1 MTAAHPPS
9 AALSFPG
16 TGRPVPPRTG
26 PHGRRTLPLRVG
38 SRASPLALVQT
49 RLFIR
54 QIAHFCPMLRAPG
67 DTDDTPVFV
76 EHAIRTTGDA
86 THATGERLADI
97 GGKGLFS
104 KEIHEALLDR
114 RIDFAVQN
122 RRLAEI
128 GGKGLFAKEIH
139 EALADGRI
147 DMAVHSLKDLET
159 TLPPGIVLACT
170 LAREDARD
178 VLVLPP
184 GVAAAD
190 PRDPFAAIPQGA
202 LIGTSSVRRQ
212 AQLLHARPDLRI
224 GLIRGNVQTR
234 LDRIARGEFAAT
246 LLALAGLRRLGLDE
260 QASAVLHP
268 ELMVPSAGQ
277 GIVGVTI
284 RESDTELRGLLAG
297 IEDPVARAV
306 STAERA
312 MLAVL
317 DGSCHTPIGGHARI
331 GSGGTL
337 RLTGLTASEDGRF
350 LLKRS
355 LDGAPAD
362 AARLGAELG
371 ASLKADSPASLFL
384 E

>member
-1 MTAAHPPS
+1 
-9 AALSFPG
+9 
-16 TGRPVPPRTG
+16 
-26 PHGRRTLPLRVG
+26 
-38 SRASPLALVQT
+38 
-49 RLFIR
+49 
-54 QIAHFCPMLRAPG
+54 MLRAPG

-76 EHAIRTTGDA
+76 EHAIRTTGD
-86 THATGERLADI
+86 
-97 GGKGLFS
+97 
-104 KEIHEALLDR
+104 
-114 RIDFAVQN
+114 AVQN

-159 TLPPGIVLACT
+159 MLPPGIVLACT

-178 VLVLPP
+178 VLILPP
-184 GVAAAD
+184 GAPAPD
-190 PRDPFAAIPQGA
+190 PEEPFAGLARNA

-212 AQLLHARPDLRI
+212 AQLLHSRPDLQI

-234 LDRIARGEFAAT
+234 LDRIARGDFAAT

-260 QASAVLHP
+260 RASVILHP

-284 RESDTELRGLLAG
+284 RESDAELRALLAS

-331 GSGGTL
+331 RSGGML

-355 LDGAPAD
+355 VDGLPAD

-371 ASLKADSPASLFL
+371 ASLKADSPASLFVA
-384 E
+384 